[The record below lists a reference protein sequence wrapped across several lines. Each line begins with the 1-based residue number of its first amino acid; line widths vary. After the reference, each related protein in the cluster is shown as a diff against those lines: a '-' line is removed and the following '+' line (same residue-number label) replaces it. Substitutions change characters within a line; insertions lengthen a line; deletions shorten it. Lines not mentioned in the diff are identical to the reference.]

1 MAGVRLPGDVMEGK
15 TLKQQQSGLEICNF
29 KGKATWPA
37 VRQFFDGQV
46 EKHGFDILI
55 SYI

>member
-15 TLKQQQSGLEICNF
+15 TLEQQQSGLEICNF

-37 VRQFFDGQV
+37 VRQFFDGRV
-46 EKHGFDILI
+46 EKMVFDKLYLI
-55 SYI
+55 